1 MLRGALHGED
11 GARRCNMWALSCEHG
26 MRVGPTFSYGSMARS
41 TSGGVDAD
49 AAKVHGRWRKYGSV
63 DEWP

>member
-1 MLRGALHGED
+1 
-11 GARRCNMWALSCEHG
+11 MWALSCEHG